1 MSLKKALG
9 GVILSR
15 LFGDGLA
22 ADVAG
27 RGTVYLADEVRKA
40 IDHDEEQLTQ
50 VRLRPGQ
57 SYTVIARPP
66 ATRRERRLAARQ
78 RGLRERD
85 RRQRRPSRR
94 QLRTARRL
102 ERTQHRLD
110 RARPGGRRERKL
122 LERERRTG
130 ERFDRLMR
138 PTPRQART
146 RAELAEV
153 TDELD
158 RARSVSFAAARSK
171 LSATRRR
178 RRVRVY
184 E

>member
-1 MSLKKALG
+1 MLKQLS

-15 LFGDGLA
+15 VFGDGLA

-40 IDHDEEQLTQ
+40 LDHDDEALTT

-78 RGLRERD
+78 RSLQERD

-94 QLRTARRL
+94 QLRTAKRLEHTQRRL
-102 ERTQHRLD
+102 G
-110 RARPGGRRERKL
+110 RARPGGRRARRL
-122 LERERRTG
+122 QERELRRG

-138 PTPRQART
+138 PTPKQVRT
-146 RAELAEV
+146 RAELDEV
-153 TDELD
+153 TGELD
-158 RARSVSFAAARSK
+158 AARAATFARARAG

-178 RRVRVY
+178 RRVRVF